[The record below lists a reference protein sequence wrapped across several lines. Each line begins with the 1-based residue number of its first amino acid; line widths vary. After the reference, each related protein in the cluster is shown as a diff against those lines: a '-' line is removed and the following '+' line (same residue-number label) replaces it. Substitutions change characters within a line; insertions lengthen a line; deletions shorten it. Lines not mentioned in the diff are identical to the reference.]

1 MLLNASQTRINQP
14 LSRQDVHR
22 LEMRV
27 RLYIDAN
34 TVLDAGKPI
43 SRGMSDWNQ
52 KRVVNNQSMTFS
64 STSEPSVRV
73 KKQRRF
79 GQGQILRKGQ
89 KFPLPNV
96 SQLDVMAGWDVKNSQ
111 VDIDI
116 SAFMTDANRR
126 IIGDDWFVFYG
137 ALDSPDRS
145 IHLKMSGLQYDDR
158 CVQIRLNQIH
168 TRVSRIVFVL
178 TIDRALQNHLNFSMV
193 QNAYIRLMD
202 GQQELARF
210 ELTDYYQTVTSM
222 MLGELYQHNGQWK
235 FNAVG
240 DGVTKDLEGLCHMYG
255 VQTE

>member
-1 MLLNASQTRINQP
+1 MLLNIKETRISQP
-14 LSRQDVHR
+14 LSRQDVHH
-22 LEMRV
+22 LETRV
-27 RLYIDAN
+27 RHCIDAT
-34 TVLDAGKPI
+34 TVMDAGKPVI
-43 SRGMSDWNQ
+43 RGMSSVNQ
-52 KRVVNNQSMTFS
+52 NGRNQQMVS
-64 STSEPSVRV
+64 SVSSESSIQP

-96 SQLDVMAGWDVKNSQ
+96 QQLDVMAGWDVKNSQ

-116 SAFMTDANRR
+116 SAFMIDANRR

-178 TIDRALQNHLNFSMV
+178 TIDQALQNHLNFSKV
-193 QNAYIRLMD
+193 QNAYIRLMN

-235 FNAVG
+235 FNAIG
-240 DGVTKDLEGLCHMYG
+240 DGVAKDLEGLCHMYG

>member
-52 KRVVNNQSMTFS
+52 RRVVNNQSMTFS
-64 STSEPSVRV
+64 STSGPSVRV

-96 SQLDVMAGWDVKNSQ
+96 SQLDVMAGWDVKNFQ

-116 SAFMTDANRR
+116 SAFM
-126 IIGDDWFVFYG
+126 
-137 ALDSPDRS
+137 
-145 IHLKMSGLQYDDR
+145 
-158 CVQIRLNQIH
+158 
-168 TRVSRIVFVL
+168 
-178 TIDRALQNHLNFSMV
+178 
-193 QNAYIRLMD
+193 
-202 GQQELARF
+202 
-210 ELTDYYQTVTSM
+210 
-222 MLGELYQHNGQWK
+222 
-235 FNAVG
+235 
-240 DGVTKDLEGLCHMYG
+240 
-255 VQTE
+255 